1 MLALLKKLIKLKKIL
16 MWVAISNRGMPIPF
30 YRPSN
35 SVAVN
40 IDFYMNECLQP
51 RLLPFIRKHHRDFNF
66 QFVHDLAGAHYSIE
80 TIALMKENLPFGS
93 NTTNHQNVPQDRL
106 IENLWGILAQKV
118 YEGGWEAK
126 TQQVLINR
134 IQSQLK
140 NSNFF
145 QSLMGGVKTKLRA
158 IADRGVLATF
168 KK

>member
-1 MLALLKKLIKLKKIL
+1 VGSHIKSRNTHTL
-16 MWVAISNRGMPIPF
+16 F
-30 YRPSN
+30 RPSK
-35 SVAVN
+35 SVAVI
-40 IDFYMNECLQP
+40 IDFYINEWLQP

-66 QFVHDLAGAHYSIE
+66 QFVHDLAGAYLSIE
-80 TIALMKENLPFGS
+80 IITRMKGNLPFFN
-93 NTTNHQNVPQDRL
+93 NTTNHQNVPQVRP

-126 TQQVLINR
+126 TQQELINR

-140 NSNFF
+140 NFDSNFF

-158 IADRGVLATF
+158 IADRGVLATY